1 MTRAQSTARL
11 TRTMGRLTDEQL
23 AALASLAVT
32 LAISDLIGSEDDAT
46 REAIAEG
53 VAQAKRGEFVRA
65 GEPPHDRADYR
76 SQQQRPAANRDE
88 GSLPDSS

>member
-23 AALASLAVT
+23 AALASLADT

-53 VAQAKRGEFVRA
+53 VAQAKRGEFVPQERVDA
-65 GEPPHDRADYR
+65 LLKKPWR
-76 SQQQRPAANRDE
+76 
-88 GSLPDSS
+88 